1 MSLQQILSPYAA
13 PLLTPVLLPIGGVR
27 HKILTRSMRFLYTP
41 PTGEPRQRRGE
52 GEDVKERGVEKQGEQ
67 KDQEMLLH
75 SQRFFRQGS
84 GGNDAAALT

>member
-1 MSLQQILSPYAA
+1 MSPYAA

-41 PTGEPRQRRGE
+41 PTGEPQQRRGGRCERERCGEARRTE
-52 GEDVKERGVEKQGEQ
+52 GSGDASSKPTLFPPRK
-67 KDQEMLLH
+67 
-75 SQRFFRQGS
+75 